1 MRDRRQKE
9 RERKRESKK
18 IEERKRLN
26 RVEEADK
33 DRCIPRGIHSLARPG
48 YSER

>member
-1 MRDRRQKE
+1 VERKKE
-9 RERKRESKK
+9 REGKRESKK
-18 IEERKRLN
+18 IEERRRLN

-33 DRCIPRGIHSLARPG
+33 DSCISPGIHSLARPG